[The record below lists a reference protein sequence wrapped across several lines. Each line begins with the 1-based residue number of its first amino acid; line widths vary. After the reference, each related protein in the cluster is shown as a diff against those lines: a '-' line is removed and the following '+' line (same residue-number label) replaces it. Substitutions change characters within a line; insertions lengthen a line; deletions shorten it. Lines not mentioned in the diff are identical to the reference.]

1 MIALTKFYK
10 GKIDMEKTEIGFD
23 KTNTFPI
30 MVKNMFRP
38 SADGQL
44 EHWMDDKLRAT
55 VPPESWDA
63 YCKEWPAAREVC
75 DSLLLPRGPSLD
87 ESIKSMIAISHDLPD
102 DSGIIVQ
109 LPDTPQEVND
119 NSPSG
124 EENQNSSPQNNE

>member
-1 MIALTKFYK
+1 
-10 GKIDMEKTEIGFD
+10 MEKTEIGFD

-38 SADGQL
+38 AADGQL

-63 YCKEWPAAREVC
+63 YCKEWPAARDVC

-87 ESIKSMIAISHDLPD
+87 ETIKAMIETSRDLPD
-102 DSGIIVQ
+102 DSGIILDVTGTQ
-109 LPDTPQEVND
+109 HTENPDHPE
-119 NSPSG
+119 
-124 EENQNSSPQNNE
+124 

>member
-1 MIALTKFYK
+1 
-10 GKIDMEKTEIGFD
+10 MEKTEIGFD

-75 DSLLLPRGPSLD
+75 DSMLLPRTESPSAVLQ
-87 ESIKSMIAISHDLPD
+87 ETVNRMLQASQDLPD
-102 DSGIIVQ
+102 DSGIILDVTGTQ
-109 LPDTPQEVND
+109 NTEDPDHAE
-119 NSPSG
+119 
-124 EENQNSSPQNNE
+124 

>member
-1 MIALTKFYK
+1 
-10 GKIDMEKTEIGFD
+10 MEKTEIGFD

-87 ESIKSMIAISHDLPD
+87 ETVKAMIEQSQSLVEGTEIIMPAEMPVQMVEDPD
-102 DSGIIVQ
+102 H
-109 LPDTPQEVND
+109 PE
-119 NSPSG
+119 
-124 EENQNSSPQNNE
+124 